1 MGMRFVI
8 KKPGTGLYFGRGLK
22 WTPNATE
29 AIAFVDETRARDF
42 SIYNRL
48 GSTTVSI
55 LADQARPGLEP
66 VTLPVR
72 FRAASATK
80 LSLFPMKTT
89 SVKPATPTKRIPA
102 TTVARAGSRKPSVVS
117 AKPSAR
123 PRNGKPSTR
132 RTVSK
137 AQPNSHSESTV
148 PAPTGRALVQAKIDV
163 GLGNIL
169 FIRGQGAGLNW
180 ETGKPLTCV
189 DGSTWIWSAP
199 PGMDRVQ
206 FKLLLNDQVWCQ
218 GEDLTAEK
226 GRTTELTPV
235 FG

>member
-1 MGMRFVI
+1 MRFVI
-8 KKPGTGLYFGRGLK
+8 QKPGTGLFFGRGLK
-22 WTPNATE
+22 WTANATE
-29 AIAFVDETRARDF
+29 ALAFIDETRARDF

-55 LADQARPGLEP
+55 LADQPRPGLEP

-72 FRAASATK
+72 FRAASIATLN
-80 LSLFPMKTT
+80 LSPMKTT
-89 SVKPATPTKRIPA
+89 SVKPAKPTKPKPA
-102 TTVARAGSRKPSVVS
+102 TTVARAGSRKPSVVA
-117 AKPSAR
+117 AKPPAR

-132 RTVSK
+132 RAASK
-137 AQPNSHSESTV
+137 AQPDLESAVPV

-169 FIRGQGAGLNW
+169 FIRGQGAGLSW
-180 ETGKPLTCV
+180 DTGKPLTCV

-199 PGMDRVQ
+199 PSMDRVQ

-218 GEDLTAEK
+218 GDDLTAEK